1 MPNRHISIY
10 LTNRNASAFRMILS
24 LVKGNLALFCLMYT
38 SNISKI
44 LAISVRY
51 FKTFSTLA
59 KHFVQTP
66 AFQGMSVTS
75 CMVFFFLS
83 LLVWFSFF
91 FYHFL
96 HGFLFLSL
104 LVWFSFFIT
113 SCMFFLSVNPSY
125 SLEIF
130 FTASF
135 PSLFFFRHNKRKPTK
150 AANFNKAINLSRC
163 HGHRHFG
170 FTTRNTLESFV
181 PKYLPFHRRFSGQ
194 SSD

>member
-1 MPNRHISIY
+1 MH
-10 LTNRNASAFRMILS
+10 LALRMILS

-44 LAISVRY
+44 LSISVRY

-75 CMVFFFLS
+75 CMVFFFYHFLNGFLFFITS
-83 LLVWFSFF
+83 CMVFF

-96 HGFLFLSL
+96 YGFL
-104 LVWFSFFIT
+104 FFIT
-113 SCMFFLSVNPSY
+113 SCMVFLSVNPSY

-150 AANFNKAINLSRC
+150 AANFIKAINLSRC

-181 PKYLPFHRRFSGQ
+181 PKYLPFHQRFSGQ

>member
-1 MPNRHISIY
+1 MTSLKVLDLIWHIFLISHVFSTCLIDISVSIWRTGMH
-10 LTNRNASAFRMILS
+10 LALRMILS

-75 CMVFFFLS
+75 CMVFFF
-83 LLVWFSFF
+83 
-91 FYHFL
+91 YHFL
-96 HGFLFLSL
+96 YGFL
-104 LVWFSFFIT
+104 FFIT
-113 SCMFFLSVNPSY
+113 SCMVFLSVNPSY
-125 SLEIF
+125 SLEMF

-135 PSLFFFRHNKRKPTK
+135 PSLFFF
-150 AANFNKAINLSRC
+150 
-163 HGHRHFG
+163 
-170 FTTRNTLESFV
+170 
-181 PKYLPFHRRFSGQ
+181 
-194 SSD
+194 SSQ